1 MNNTDSGPR
10 ATGLFWLRH
19 GLALLIVVGLATI
32 GLWLHDQFGRST
44 AWLLITGAAFGWM
57 LQRSRFCFFCILRE
71 WFEERDPRG
80 LLGILTA
87 LAVGTLGYVV
97 LFDAWVPDPS
107 VGHLPPRAHIG
118 PASWVLLLGG
128 LCFGVGMS
136 LSGSCISAHLY
147 RLGEGSLL
155 SVFALVGTVI
165 GFILGFRVW
174 NLLWNTTVADSS
186 ATWLP
191 QSLGYAA
198 STTLQLAVLA
208 GLAIYLLRFLRPLE
222 TAGPTAVGLR
232 ELWQMVMVSRWP
244 TWLGGAGIGLIGTVA
259 YLRTRPLGVT
269 AEINR
274 LARELGAGLGLAP
287 DRLEGLDRL
296 AGCIVSEATR
306 WVGDNGIFVI
316 SLVAA
321 ALASALLAGQFRPE
335 KKSLRAIASAL
346 AGGILLGFGAMIS
359 LGCTIG
365 TLLSGI
371 SALAASGWLFAVAM
385 VVGVRFSLPLRKLL
399 LGPA

>member
-1 MNNTDSGPR
+1 MNETDSGPR
-10 ATGLFWLRH
+10 AAGLFWLRH
-19 GLALLIVVGLATI
+19 ALALLIVVSLATT
-32 GLWLHDQFGRST
+32 GLWLHDQFGRGT

-97 LFDAWVPDPS
+97 LFGAWVPDPGA
-107 VGHLPPRAHIG
+107 GHLPPRAHIG

-128 LCFGVGMS
+128 LCFGIGMS

-155 SVFALVGTVI
+155 SIFALVGTVI

-174 NLLWNTTVADSS
+174 NVLWNTTIADSS
-186 ATWLP
+186 AIWLP
-191 QSLGYAA
+191 ESVGYAA
-198 STTLQLAVLA
+198 STTLQLTVLA
-208 GLAIYLLRFLRPLE
+208 GLAVYLLHFLRPEESARPE
-222 TAGPTAVGLR
+222 TFGPR
-232 ELWQMVMVSRWP
+232 ELWQIIMVRRWP
-244 TWLGGAGIGLIGTVA
+244 AWLGGVGIGLIGTVA

-274 LARELGAGLGLAP
+274 LARELGAELGFAP
-287 DRLEGLDRL
+287 ARLEGLDRL
-296 AGCIVSEATR
+296 AGCIVSEAAR

-321 ALASALLAGQFRPE
+321 ALASALVAGQFRPE
-335 KKSLRAIASAL
+335 IKSLRATASAL
-346 AGGILLGFGAMIS
+346 VGGILLGFGAMIS

-371 SALAASGWLFAVAM
+371 SALAASGWLFAIAM
-385 VVGVRFSLPLRKLL
+385 VIGVRFSLPLRKWL